1 MNYKLIISPIN
12 TVQSNA
18 LTDLNYKDININY
31 NNNKEGLPIVQEY
44 LTNKL
49 HIEKNEWILYT

>member
-1 MNYKLIISPIN
+1 MSYKLILSPIN
-12 TVQSNA
+12 TLELNA

-44 LTNKL
+44 LTTNF
-49 HIEKNEWILYT
+49 I